1 LGNKPRSQ
9 TRKRLGKIKRKGCS
23 VMSAIYAGLLA
34 WSIEVGVAT
43 IMLLL
48 LIREEKRVIKKREK
62 TKDD

>member
-1 LGNKPRSQ
+1 
-9 TRKRLGKIKRKGCS
+9 
-23 VMSAIYAGLLA
+23 MSAIYAGLLA

-48 LIREEKRVIKKREK
+48 LIREEKRVIKKRER